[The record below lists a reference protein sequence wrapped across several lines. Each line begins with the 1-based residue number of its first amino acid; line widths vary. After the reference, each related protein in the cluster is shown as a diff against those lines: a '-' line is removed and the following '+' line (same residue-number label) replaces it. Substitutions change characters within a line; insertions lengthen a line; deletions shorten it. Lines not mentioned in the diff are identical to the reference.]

1 MEKEISYAE
10 FMHYLKSRPFQDYF
24 LKLFD
29 TIEEYASK
37 HHTLPYPPN
46 FQANF
51 QAYRDELTSVRF
63 CYLLDHSDPLAVSE
77 KYLPHI
83 IILSKSA
90 VIFDLFIKDKVVI
103 LNVDKVY
110 QDQFNIN
117 FIDWGL
123 NAILED
129 SFFPNKVDTSLN
141 LDFKEMLSNYLEN
154 YNIIF
159 NYF

>member
-1 MEKEISYAE
+1 MEKDISYAE

-29 TIEEYASK
+29 TIEEYSSK
-37 HHTLPYPPN
+37 HHTLPYHPN
-46 FQANF
+46 MH
-51 QAYRDELTSVRF
+51 AYRDEFTSVKF
-63 CYLLDHSDPLAVSE
+63 CYLLDHSDPLVVSE

-90 VIFDLFIKDKVVI
+90 IIFDLFIKDKVAI

-117 FIDWGL
+117 LIDWGL

-129 SFFPNKVDTSLN
+129 SFFPNKVDTLLN

>member
-1 MEKEISYAE
+1 MEKEISYTE
-10 FMHYLKSRPFQDYF
+10 FMHYLKSKPFQDYF

-29 TIEEYASK
+29 IIEEYASK
-37 HHTLPYPPN
+37 YHTLSHT
-46 FQANF
+46 AEIHV
-51 QAYRDELTSVRF
+51 YRDELTSVKF
-63 CYLLDHSDPLAVSE
+63 CYLLDHSNPLVASTE
-77 KYLPHI
+77 YLPHI

-90 VIFDLFIKDKVVI
+90 VIFDLFIKDKVAI

-117 FIDWGL
+117 LIDWGL

>member
-10 FMHYLKSRPFQDYF
+10 FMHYLKSKLFQDYF

-29 TIEEYASK
+29 IIEEYSSK
-37 HHTLPYPPN
+37 HHTLPHTPELN
-46 FQANF
+46 V
-51 QAYRDELTSVRF
+51 YRSELTSARF
-63 CYLLDHSDPLAVSE
+63 CYLLDHSDPLVVGDE
-77 KYLPHI
+77 YLPHI

-90 VIFDLFIKDKVVI
+90 VIFDLFIKDKVAI

-110 QDQFNIN
+110 QDQFNIDL
-117 FIDWGL
+117 IDWGL
-123 NAILED
+123 NAILEEA
-129 SFFPNKVDTSLN
+129 FFPNKMDTSLN
-141 LDFKEMLSNYLEN
+141 LDFKETLSNYLEN